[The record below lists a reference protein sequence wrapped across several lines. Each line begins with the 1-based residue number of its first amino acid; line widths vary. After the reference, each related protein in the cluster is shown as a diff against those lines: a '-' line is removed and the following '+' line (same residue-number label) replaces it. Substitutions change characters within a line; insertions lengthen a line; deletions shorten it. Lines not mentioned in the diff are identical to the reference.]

1 MAWRTFV
8 VFASLLATLAGAGP
22 SFAGPFAPAPAFR
35 ERPVSTPAQAS
46 LLNDYRGQLKRAMD
60 AEQAGDWAGAEQ
72 ALDQAIRLGGR
83 LRITARELAGLETDK
98 AGVLMDQGRYDDAET
113 LLKQALSALDA
124 RDRRGAVYT
133 TEAYFKLGQL
143 YMREARWKEA
153 VEMLSRAIE
162 TSPRGD
168 TRDELARLEIEDAL
182 AIAYVDS
189 GRADLAV
196 PFFNE
201 ELQFYRRNPAQFAE
215 EIAGVQNHLAIVN
228 QTRFQTSGDQDAF
241 NDAVAEFDEAYQIDK
256 KLFGVADQRTII
268 ALSNRGVLLGLAGRN
283 QEAAPML
290 SEALRLSRQ
299 VFGDDDLKT
308 AHAANN
314 LAWVDLGGGNA
325 SEALSLFRPSL
336 AIYLKQ
342 RALQRAGSAARGY
355 GVDEREVGRTI
366 LGFLRSARALASADP
381 KEADFL
387 ANEAFV
393 AAQSVHN
400 AKAAEA
406 LALTTARFAA
416 GESDLAVLI
425 RQRQDLA
432 DRHKSL
438 DDALTASLGQQ
449 ARDPNAER
457 GLRDEMAKAEAAVAG
472 PDAQIASRFPEYSAL
487 ADPKPLTIDEARAGL
502 SADEAL
508 VLITPFG
515 YGNGEDGFTF
525 VVSREAV
532 AWRSIGAGVG
542 VEALTSWVQTLR
554 CGLDGETWDERESR
568 ERCQSLTGVKEPS
581 RLPFNAGAA
590 YQLFETLF
598 GDLAP
603 SLKGKTLLTST
614 GEPLSSLP
622 MQVLVTEKPPA
633 DYPDAQALG
642 KLAWLGRSNPIAVL
656 PSPASLRGLRS
667 AQPSRAP
674 EPFLGVGDPALYG
687 SPGCGVAD
695 IPETCPTARTAPP
708 TLALAPTRSAARIEV
723 GARRGGEMANLAE
736 VRGLC
741 PLPETAFELRCV
753 ASSIGAAPSSV
764 LIGPEA
770 TLPAL
775 RALALDRYRILHFAT
790 HGLLAGDME
799 TASGSVAEPALVL
812 TPPAAPTAN
821 DDGLLRA
828 SEIATLKLDADWV
841 ILSACN
847 TAAGEELGGEAMSGL
862 ASAFLYAG
870 ARALLVSHWPVQSD
884 AAVLLTTTTF
894 SELAA
899 HPELSRAEALRR
911 AVVSLIDNPSG
922 AYADPSVWAPFSL
935 VGAAGPIRR

>member
-438 DDALTASLGQQ
+438 DL
-449 ARDPNAER
+449 
-457 GLRDEMAKAEAAVAG
+457 
-472 PDAQIASRFPEYSAL
+472 
-487 ADPKPLTIDEARAGL
+487 
-502 SADEAL
+502 
-508 VLITPFG
+508 
-515 YGNGEDGFTF
+515 
-525 VVSREAV
+525 
-532 AWRSIGAGVG
+532 
-542 VEALTSWVQTLR
+542 
-554 CGLDGETWDERESR
+554 
-568 ERCQSLTGVKEPS
+568 
-581 RLPFNAGAA
+581 
-590 YQLFETLF
+590 
-598 GDLAP
+598 
-603 SLKGKTLLTST
+603 
-614 GEPLSSLP
+614 
-622 MQVLVTEKPPA
+622 
-633 DYPDAQALG
+633 
-642 KLAWLGRSNPIAVL
+642 
-656 PSPASLRGLRS
+656 
-667 AQPSRAP
+667 
-674 EPFLGVGDPALYG
+674 
-687 SPGCGVAD
+687 
-695 IPETCPTARTAPP
+695 
-708 TLALAPTRSAARIEV
+708 
-723 GARRGGEMANLAE
+723 
-736 VRGLC
+736 
-741 PLPETAFELRCV
+741 
-753 ASSIGAAPSSV
+753 
-764 LIGPEA
+764 
-770 TLPAL
+770 
-775 RALALDRYRILHFAT
+775 
-790 HGLLAGDME
+790 
-799 TASGSVAEPALVL
+799 
-812 TPPAAPTAN
+812 
-821 DDGLLRA
+821 
-828 SEIATLKLDADWV
+828 
-841 ILSACN
+841 
-847 TAAGEELGGEAMSGL
+847 
-862 ASAFLYAG
+862 
-870 ARALLVSHWPVQSD
+870 
-884 AAVLLTTTTF
+884 
-894 SELAA
+894 
-899 HPELSRAEALRR
+899 
-911 AVVSLIDNPSG
+911 SLIH
-922 AYADPSVWAPFSL
+922 
-935 VGAAGPIRR
+935 I